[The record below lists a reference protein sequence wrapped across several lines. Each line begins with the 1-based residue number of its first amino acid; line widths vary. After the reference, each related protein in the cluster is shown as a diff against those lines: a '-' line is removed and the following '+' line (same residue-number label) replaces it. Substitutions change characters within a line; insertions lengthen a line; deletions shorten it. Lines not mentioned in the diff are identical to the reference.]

1 MKRNF
6 SMKKNWIIQNGWR
19 TTKIWWSMSRRLL
32 KVSFIVFITAHL
44 CVYVICILTNVAA
57 AIFLATKKR
66 ILLNFLFILLNF
78 RISYDIL
85 CIYFVANY
93 VCHQFCKRTKLQHK
107 FKYKFKQSRIF
118 KYMLQFNSTENYV
131 ILAEKK
137 RKIQRKRINWN
148 QNWFNNKN
156 RPIFC
161 SSPSNTIQSAFI
173 IYYIAYKMY
182 KRLHLNTQNGFVYPF
197 PTTMFIES
205 GIAPINSFITYIFHS
220 FDEKDNHTERIYCYL
235 WTKTSILIC
244 LSYAMLGSNE
254 HTQQNTIQAFLL
266 RLRFCANWST
276 NSK

>member
-1 MKRNF
+1 
-6 SMKKNWIIQNGWR
+6 
-19 TTKIWWSMSRRLL
+19 
-32 KVSFIVFITAHL
+32 
-44 CVYVICILTNVAA
+44 
-57 AIFLATKKR
+57 
-66 ILLNFLFILLNF
+66 
-78 RISYDIL
+78 
-85 CIYFVANY
+85 
-93 VCHQFCKRTKLQHK
+93 
-107 FKYKFKQSRIF
+107 
-118 KYMLQFNSTENYV
+118 MLQFNSTENYV

-197 PTTMFIES
+197 PTTMIIES

-266 RLRFCANWST
+266 RSRFCANWST